1 MQRVT
6 PPWGCALKPGVFVG
20 LTPHGSS
27 VVRRKSTGTYYTY
40 LPLGSLTKL
49 IQYKNL
55 CLVRANIGILPDAV
69 SSNTPGNLLWVTS
82 RFLG

>member
-40 LPLGSLTKL
+40 LPLGSLTK
-49 IQYKNL
+49 IDTVQV
-55 CLVRANIGILPDAV
+55 LV
-69 SSNTPGNLLWVTS
+69 S
-82 RFLG
+82 RNGKYWHT